1 MDGLFSDSNGKIYSA
16 QDVYNS
22 LRDIGAG
29 DCGSLF
35 IHSDV
40 MFGSPLPGFKRR
52 EYLSTLYQVVE
63 RLGVKQII
71 VPTFT
76 YSFCNNEDYDVLN
89 SKTSMGAFNEYVRKL
104 DGRYRTIDPLLSV
117 SVPSA
122 LKRKFENI
130 SNHSLGV
137 DSGLDRLHH
146 LDGVK
151 FLFLGAEMADCFTY
165 VHYVEK
171 MMDVPYRFD
180 MAFEGD
186 IVDYDNKRSRR
197 RQVIHTQC
205 GGVKLPP
212 KYDYFENS
220 MVEKGML
227 KKKRL
232 GNKYVACISECDA
245 YREIANNIKNN
256 INYYLE
262 EPFAAGDLTHI
273 YTYDRTKGR
282 ITHC

>member
-1 MDGLFSDSNGKIYSA
+1 MNGLFSDNGGKIYSA
-16 QDVYNS
+16 QDIYDS
-22 LRDIGAG
+22 LRNIGAD
-29 DCGSLF
+29 DCDVLF

-40 MFGSPLPGFKRR
+40 MFGNPLPGFKRR
-52 EYLSTLYQVVE
+52 EYLGTLYRVVE
-63 RLGVKQII
+63 DLNVKHII

-76 YSFCNNEDYDVLN
+76 YSFCNNEDYDVKS
-89 SKTSMGAFNEYVRKL
+89 SKTSMGAFNEHVRNL
-104 DGRYRTIDPLLSV
+104 NGRYRTLDPLLSL
-117 SVPSA
+117 SVPA
-122 LKRKFENI
+122 ELKPIFENI
-130 SNHSLGV
+130 GNHSLGV
-137 DSGLDRLHH
+137 NSGLDKLHS

-180 MAFEGD
+180 MEFEGN
-186 IVDYDNKRSRR
+186 IIDYDNKSSRR
-197 RQVIHTQC
+197 RQIIHTQC

-220 MVEKGML
+220 MVEKGLL

-232 GNKYVACISECDA
+232 GNKYVACLLERDA
-245 YREIANNIKNN
+245 YREIENNIKSN
-256 INYYLE
+256 ICYYLE
-262 EPFAAGDLTHI
+262 KPFSAEDLTHI
-273 YTYDRTKGR
+273 YTYDCTKGR

>member
-1 MDGLFSDSNGKIYSA
+1 MDGLFSDNDGKVYSA
-16 QDVYNS
+16 QDIYDS

-29 DCGSLF
+29 DCDVLF

-40 MFGSPLPGFKRR
+40 MFGNVPKDFNKK
-52 EYLSTLYQVVE
+52 EYMQTLYSVLSELNV
-63 RLGVKQII
+63 QIV

-76 YSFCNNEDYDVLN
+76 YSFCNHEDFD
-89 SKTSMGAFNEYVRKL
+89 VRKSRTSVGAL
-104 DGRYRTIDPLLSV
+104 SEFIRKQDGRYRTLDPLLSL
-117 SVPSA
+117 SVPA
-122 LKRKFENI
+122 ELKPVFENTG
-130 SNHSLGV
+130 NHSLGV
-137 DSGLDRLHH
+137 NSGLDKLHN

-180 MAFEGD
+180 MEFEGN
-186 IVDYDNKRSRR
+186 IIDYDNKSTRR
-197 RQVIHTQC
+197 RQIIHTQC

-220 MVEKGML
+220 MFEKGLL

-232 GNKYVACISECDA
+232 GNKYVACLSERDA
-245 YREIANNIKNN
+245 YREIENNLKSD

-262 EPFAAGDLTHI
+262 KPFSAEDLTHI
-273 YTYDRTKGR
+273 YTYDCTKGR